1 MIQFHEFEGEQK
13 IAEILEYS
21 KPIKS
26 VDDAIDYL
34 GDCYYHNCI
43 GIVIPASVLDSTFFE
58 LKTGLAGEILQ
69 KFTTY
74 KMKVAIIGDFSNVAS
89 VSLRDFI
96 RESNSRKS
104 INFVASVEDAFE
116 AFAQCYRR

>member
-13 IAEILEYS
+13 VAEILENS

-104 INFVASVEDAFE
+104 INFVASVKDAFE
-116 AFAQCYRR
+116 AFAR